1 MTGFGLDPRGNG
13 PPGATGGGPVAP
25 PALQSNMYDAPG
37 QTAVLEDV
45 FRAGL
50 DPTAAFGAAWG
61 MKKLVG
67 SDPVSDRLNS
77 WAGNPQAPPPPGPDP
92 APGPAADA
100 PDARPQ
106 TSMDGSAGSPMDG
119 DTTHTRQPGHAGGP
133 SAPDAPRAP
142 APGGGEPPRVPTP
155 GPAASAADDALK
167 HGGIKES
174 QAAFRTAMAE
184 RGVVRASA
192 EGGVLAARR
201 GAQLGS
207 KIGAQM
213 LLRAGAMSLPGLGT
227 ALTVAFWVFDSSE
240 RKAVN
245 NLISSLM
252 GPGAAPAID
261 APPEPP
267 RTQFLPL
274 THDGNR
280 DPSIERMDQ
289 GMVRTNAAAFR
300 FHPDDVWPS
309 TPAIATT
316 SDFSAVAAK
325 ANALSAQV
333 GSLVDSLH
341 AAYSTAGSE
350 EPYVQ
355 QMWARAKTGVDAL
368 DDLKATVLPA
378 IGRQL
383 MEGANNA
390 NNAYQAFREV
400 NQNNRVEIN
409 NSTSGLIPFT
419 ANHVNEAK
427 MGDSTAQLKSAVEAM
442 DRTAQT
448 LASAADPFAIRDY
461 HGPAS
466 GGQEGLG
473 APTEPTPAAPPVAPV
488 APPPVGGSSPLVNTP
503 PVEKADQGAKDL
515 ASLLRNAT
523 PQMPG
528 MGMPTMPQMPGMGG
542 MPQVPG
548 LGGAKPNDLLGRGPL
563 NEDAL
568 KKALDDRL
576 KEKAE
581 KDEDKNQKKP
591 GEGPAQP
598 GPVTAAGPAAVAP
611 PAQQAGHKVP
621 GPEAGAPGTPGGP
634 PGAANVTE
642 IGGKKYTFDTPKLAA
657 MAHNLSGTDGSAH
670 TSLRQAASEAGF
682 RLPPPGQD
690 IGTPVPG
697 GEVKPGDVVM
707 GANNQ
712 NAQII
717 GDQDGKAMV
726 ITERGE
732 VKPLDEVAHFTGP
745 HEGIFRLVDDGAP
758 APGGEQTIQQAAA
771 HTDTPPP
778 AAPAAPAAAPV
789 TTRDTDPGV
798 IPPPP
803 PRPAQPGLDPR
814 AVPPGN

>member
-1 MTGFGLDPRGNG
+1 MTGYGLDPTGAG
-13 PPGATGGGPVAP
+13 PPGGPGGGPVTP
-25 PALQSNMYDAPG
+25 PALQSHMYDAPG

-45 FRAGL
+45 FRAGM
-50 DPTAAFGAAWG
+50 DPAAAFGAAWG

-67 SDPVSDRLNS
+67 ADPVSERLNN
-77 WAGNPQAPPPPGPDP
+77 WAGNPQTPPPTPDP
-92 APGPAADA
+92 APGVAGDA
-100 PDARPQ
+100 PDGRPQ
-106 TSMDGSAGSPMDG
+106 TSLDGTAGSPMDG
-119 DTTHTRQPGHAGGP
+119 DTTQTRQPGHAGSP
-133 SAPDAPRAP
+133 SAPDAPRAA
-142 APGGGEPPRVPTP
+142 APGGGEPPRVPTH
-155 GPAASAADDALK
+155 GPAASVADDALK

-184 RGVVRASA
+184 RGVMRASA

-213 LLRAGAMSLPGLGT
+213 LLRAGAMSIPGLGT

-245 NLISSLM
+245 NLISSIM

-289 GMVRTNAAAFR
+289 GMVRTNNAAFR

-309 TPAIATT
+309 APAITTT

-325 ANALSAQV
+325 ANALTAK
-333 GSLVDSLH
+333 VDSLVESLH
-341 AAYSTAGSE
+341 SAYSTAGAE

-355 QMWARAKTGVDAL
+355 QMWAKAKTGVEAL

-383 MEGANNA
+383 MDGANNA

-400 NQNNRVEIN
+400 NQTNRVEIN

-427 MGDSTAQLKSAVEAM
+427 MSDSTAQLKSAVEAM
-442 DRTAQT
+442 DRTAQA
-448 LASAADPFAIRDY
+448 LASAADPFSIRDY
-461 HGPAS
+461 HGSAS
-466 GGQEGLG
+466 AGQEGLG
-473 APTEPTPAAPPVAPV
+473 APTAPAPAAPPPV
-488 APPPVGGSSPLVNTP
+488 APAPPSVGGSVPNVSTP
-503 PVEKADQGAKDL
+503 PADNKVDPAAKDL

-548 LGGAKPNDLLGRGPL
+548 LGGAKPSDLMGKGPL

-568 KKALDDRL
+568 KKALDERL

-591 GEGPAQP
+591 GEGPVQP
-598 GPVTAAGPAAVAP
+598 GQAAPVGGPVAP
-611 PAQQAGHKVP
+611 PAQPAGHKVP

-634 PGAANVTE
+634 PGAANVAE
-642 IGGKKYTFDTPKLAA
+642 LGGKKWTFDTPKLAA
-657 MAHNLSGTDGSAH
+657 LAHNLSGTDGSGH

-697 GEVKPGDVVM
+697 GDIKPGDVVM

-712 NAQII
+712 NAQFL
-717 GDQDGKAMV
+717 GEQDGKAMV

-732 VKPLDEVAHFTGP
+732 IKPLDEVAKFTGP

-758 APGGEQTIQQAAA
+758 VPGGGQTIQQAAA
-771 HTDTPPP
+771 HTDPPP
-778 AAPAAPAAAPV
+778 AAPAAPV
-789 TTRDTDPGV
+789 TTRDTDPGI

-803 PRPAQPGLDPR
+803 PRAGQAGLDPG